1 MNPNDTVLWHQAS
14 VLATNC
20 LWTTGGSRR
29 TPIAKKTCFFPKK
42 DGKLQYTIT
51 FKRLELETWR
61 FERWKALQFWEKMS
75 PRKPKKLPP
84 GPGLGR
90 GSRIHTGPATFRRF
104 LRFGLCRW
112 TCLFCNFWPFLR
124 PYFFAKIPSFETC
137 KNHVKFDKIKFFQ
150 KLLKKSPK
158 NVSIFFRI
166 FFKQFFWKMFIK
178 IFKKCLHFFHIL
190 FKM

>member
-75 PRKPKKLPP
+75 PGKRKKLP
-84 GPGLGR
+84 PGLGR

-104 LRFGLCRW
+104 LRFALCRW
-112 TCLFCNFWPFLR
+112 GCLFCNFWL
-124 PYFFAKIPSFETC
+124 FFGP
-137 KNHVKFDKIKFFQ
+137 DFFQ
-150 KLLKKSPK
+150 KYPPWKSVKPCKIKK
-158 NVSIFFRI
+158 NQI
-166 FFKQFFWKMFIK
+166 FFKN
-178 IFKKCLHFFHIL
+178 L
-190 FKM
+190 